1 MQQTQKKVSY
11 LENFLAYVWYNATDN
26 YNKRLN
32 KLNQRNFYKPH
43 GTPQY
48 SASMVWCALHLRY
61 TSLQARRLLFEKFPR
76 LSLPLLNKI
85 PQSGVDA
92 LKALK
97 TAHNKSSFPCDC
109 ILIID
114 EIYLRKSAQ
123 YQSGEYVG
131 VDEEGNLYKGF
142 ETLSDSMDNLIESGL
157 CVRGIV
163 TDNNSGNVNAFSAL
177 IKKFFNAWW

>member
-32 KLNQRNFYKPH
+32 KLNQGNFYKPH

-142 ETLSDSMDNLIESGL
+142 IAFIVVGFKLSIPFVVQAIPE
-157 CVRGIV
+157 V
-163 TDNNSGNVNAFSAL
+163 TFKG
-177 IKKFFNAWW
+177 